1 MSLLDRLR
9 KKRLDYVNVVSVMY
23 IFELY
28 TLRNNFFCGKE
39 EVSLIEK

>member
-28 TLRNNFFCGKE
+28 TLRDNFF
-39 EVSLIEK
+39 VEKKRCH

>member
-28 TLRNNFFCGKE
+28 TLRDNFVCGKE